1 MKNVMIISASPRK
14 NGNSDI
20 LCTNFKNGA
29 LAAGHNVEKIDLRDK
44 NIGYCIGCYAC
55 TKLGKCFQNDDMNE
69 LAKKLENADVIV
81 LATPVYFYSMDA
93 QLKTFIDRTV
103 QNYTKI
109 RADIYIMAT
118 AWDPNTA
125 NLESTVEAVRGFSRD
140 CLEECPEK
148 GVIIAGGVSEKGD
161 INNTKYPEQAYN
173 MGLNC

>member
-44 NIGYCIGCYAC
+44 NIGYCIGCYSC

-118 AWDPNTA
+118 AWDPNTV

-161 INNTKYPEQAYN
+161 INKTKYPEQAYN

>member
-1 MKNVMIISASPRK
+1 MIISASPRK

-20 LCTNFKNGA
+20 LCTNFMNGA
-29 LAAGHNVEKIDLRDK
+29 LEAGHNVEKIDLRDK

-69 LAKKLENADVIV
+69 LARKLENADVIV

-109 RADIYIMAT
+109 RADIYIMVT
-118 AWDPNTA
+118 AWDTNTA

-161 INNTKYPEQAYN
+161 IIKSKYPVQAYN

>member
-1 MKNVMIISASPRK
+1 MIISASPRK

-44 NIGYCIGCYAC
+44 NIGYCIGCYSC

-118 AWDPNTA
+118 AWDPNTV

-161 INNTKYPEQAYN
+161 INKTKYPEQAYN

>member
-1 MKNVMIISASPRK
+1 MIISASPRK

-44 NIGYCIGCYAC
+44 KIGYCIGCYAC

-118 AWDPNTA
+118 AWDPNTV

-161 INNTKYPEQAYN
+161 INKTKYPEQAYN

>member
-118 AWDPNTA
+118 AWDPDTA

-161 INNTKYPEQAYN
+161 INKTKYPEQAYN

>member
-1 MKNVMIISASPRK
+1 MIISASPRK

-118 AWDPNTA
+118 AWDPNTV

-161 INNTKYPEQAYN
+161 INKTKYPEQAYN

>member
-14 NGNSDI
+14 NVNSDI
-20 LCTNFKNGA
+20 LCTNFMNGA
-29 LAAGHNVEKIDLRDK
+29 LAAGHSVEKIDLRDK

-118 AWDPNTA
+118 AWDPNAASFSAFLGVTPSGA
-125 NLESTVEAVRGFSRD
+125 VKVVDLMICFLFISYPKDTLIRKLFPLLVIVAIKFNL
-140 CLEECPEK
+140 L
-148 GVIIAGGVSEKGD
+148 
-161 INNTKYPEQAYN
+161 Y
-173 MGLNC
+173 

>member
-125 NLESTVEAVRGFSRD
+125 NLESTVEAVTMKSR
-140 CLEECPEK
+140 
-148 GVIIAGGVSEKGD
+148 
-161 INNTKYPEQAYN
+161 
-173 MGLNC
+173 

>member
-161 INNTKYPEQAYN
+161 INKTKYPEQAYN

>member
-125 NLESTVEAVRGFSRD
+125 NLKSTVEAVRGFSRD
-140 CLEECPEK
+140 CLEGCPEK
-148 GVIIAGGVSEKGD
+148 GVIMAGGVAEKGD

>member
-1 MKNVMIISASPRK
+1 MIISASPRK

-29 LAAGHNVEKIDLRDK
+29 LAAGHSVEKIDLRDK

-148 GVIIAGGVSEKGD
+148 GVIIAGGVAEKGD
-161 INNTKYPEQAYN
+161 INKTKYPEQAYN

>member
-29 LAAGHNVEKIDLRDK
+29 LAAGHSVEKIDLRDK

-109 RADIYIMAT
+109 RADIYIMVT
-118 AWDPNTA
+118 AWIRTQQISNRP
-125 NLESTVEAVRGFSRD
+125 LK
-140 CLEECPEK
+140 L
-148 GVIIAGGVSEKGD
+148 
-161 INNTKYPEQAYN
+161 
-173 MGLNC
+173 

>member
-14 NGNSDI
+14 DGNSDI
-20 LCTNFKNGA
+20 LCDNFKNGA

-44 NIGYCIGCYAC
+44 SIGFCIGCYAC
-55 TKLGKCFQNDDMNE
+55 TKLGKCFKNDDMNE
-69 LAKKLENADVIV
+69 LAKKLESADVIV

-103 QNYTKI
+103 QNYTRI
-109 RADIYIMAT
+109 RADIYIMVT

-125 NLESTVEAVRGFSRD
+125 NLESTVEAIRGFSRD

-148 GVIIAGGVSEKGD
+148 GVIMAGGVSEKGD
-161 INNTKYPEQAYN
+161 INSTKYPEQAYN

>member
-29 LAAGHNVEKIDLRDK
+29 LAAGHSVEKIDLRDK

-161 INNTKYPEQAYN
+161 INKTKYPEQAYN